1 MKKQESRRNSK
12 ENVVASFKSKHMP
25 VVLTREGLFVAQS
38 VLSQST
44 IRSIISEPTGLLA
57 AGTFGSVFRES
68 VSEL

>member
-12 ENVVASFKSKHMP
+12 ENVASFKSKHMP

-57 AGTFGSVFRES
+57 AGTFGTVFRES

>member
-12 ENVVASFKSKHMP
+12 ENVASLKSKHMP

-57 AGTFGSVFRES
+57 DGTFGTVFRES
-68 VSEL
+68 VPEL